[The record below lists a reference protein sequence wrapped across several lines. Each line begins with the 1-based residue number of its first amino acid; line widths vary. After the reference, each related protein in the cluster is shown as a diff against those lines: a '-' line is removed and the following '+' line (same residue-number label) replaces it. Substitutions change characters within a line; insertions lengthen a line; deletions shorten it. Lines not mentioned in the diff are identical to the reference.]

1 MLLCCAALVTMS
13 FRVGLLTTIG
23 LSAKNAI
30 LIVEFARE
38 LHEKEG
44 LSIKEAAVEAARVR
58 LRPIIMT
65 SLAFVMGLSHW
76 LSRLEQVPEVN
87 MPSVLVWLEG

>member
-1 MLLCCAALVTMS
+1 M
-13 FRVGLLTTIG
+13 
-23 LSAKNAI
+23 
-30 LIVEFARE
+30 EFARE

-65 SLAFVMGLSHW
+65 LLAFVMGLSHW
-76 LSRLEQVPEVN
+76 LSLTGASSGSKHAIGTGVVEDDHCYDTGN
-87 MPSVLVWLEG
+87 LLFLSSIC